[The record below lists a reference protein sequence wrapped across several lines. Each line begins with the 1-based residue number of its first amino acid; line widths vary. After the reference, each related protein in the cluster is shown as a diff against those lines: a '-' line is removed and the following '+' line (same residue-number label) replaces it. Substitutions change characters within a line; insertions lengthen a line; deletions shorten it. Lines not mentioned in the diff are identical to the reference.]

1 MPVLIG
7 LNCNKNMSKVFKQ
20 KIKERGL
27 KTTWIAD
34 QLKISQPSLSMYLN
48 DKRSMPKDVEYR
60 LKKLLYA

>member
-1 MPVLIG
+1 
-7 LNCNKNMSKVFKQ
+7 MSKVFKQ
-20 KIKERGL
+20 RIKEKGL

-48 DKRSMPKDVEYR
+48 DKRSMPKDIEYR